1 LTTIFFFI
9 VQHQKSIHNKLKY
22 HIVRMALW
30 Q

>member
-1 LTTIFFFI
+1 